1 MRLFPFCCLFFSVT
15 TLLQACAA
23 VPDAGRRLQSKALE
37 PAQTFVFACSDGYEF
52 VARIEADSAWLFLP
66 SETVETKQT
75 SPATYRASGISFTLD
90 GQNALLDGPGN
101 RRLDCRNNRRR
112 AIWEHAK
119 LNGADFRAVGNEP
132 GWHLEIRNQTQL
144 ILVTGYGSNRHE
156 FNLPEPEV
164 DTIARTTR
172 YEVVQGG
179 EKTRLVISGD
189 SCRDSMSDEMFE
201 SKVEVVLNGLTLRG
215 CGRALH

>member
-1 MRLFPFCCLFFSVT
+1 MRLFIFCLLLLSVS
-15 TLLQACAA
+15 TLLHACGVVLDDDQAM
-23 VPDAGRRLQSKALE
+23 QSKALE
-37 PAQTFVFACSDGYEF
+37 TAQTFVFACSDGYEF
-52 VARIEADSAWLFLP
+52 VARIENDSAWLFLP
-66 SETVETKQT
+66 SGTLETKQT
-75 SPATYRASGISFTLD
+75 SPATYRASDISFTLD
-90 GQNALLDGPGN
+90 GQDALLEGPGN
-101 RRLDCRNNRRR
+101 RHLDCRNNRRQ

-144 ILVTGYGSNRHE
+144 ILVTGYGSKRHE
-156 FNLPEPEV
+156 FDLPEPEV
-164 DTIARTTR
+164 DTAARTTR

-179 EKTRLVISGD
+179 EKVRLIISGD

-201 SKVEVVLNGLTLRG
+201 SKVEVVLNGQALRG